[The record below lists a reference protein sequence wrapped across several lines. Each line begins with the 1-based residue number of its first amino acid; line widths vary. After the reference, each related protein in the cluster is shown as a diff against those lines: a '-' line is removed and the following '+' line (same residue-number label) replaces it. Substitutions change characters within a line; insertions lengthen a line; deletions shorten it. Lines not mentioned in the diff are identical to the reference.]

1 MYLFGITD
9 KYPGFKLDTK
19 GLFELDITKPEK
31 PNRWL
36 AIPLLGI
43 FIRFILLIP
52 YLIFRDVLD
61 RGAGVAMFLSWFVI
75 LFKGRLP
82 ETFYEFER
90 DSIRVSLASSMYM
103 LGLSDKYPSFYISM
117 THQAAKI
124 GLIIVGSMLSVFN
137 MAGSAMPDDQK
148 TYESDGYQYDYTP
161 SNLDINV
168 EEDYKTY

>member
-1 MYLFGITD
+1 
-9 KYPGFKLDTK
+9 
-19 GLFELDITKPEK
+19 
-31 PNRWL
+31 
-36 AIPLLGI
+36 
-43 FIRFILLIP
+43 
-52 YLIFRDVLD
+52 
-61 RGAGVAMFLSWFVI
+61 MFLSWFVI